1 MITRR
6 PSSLV
11 TATLLA
17 ALWMAGAAPQCAW
30 SLQCGASGGGAA
42 PAPAPA
48 SPAPCGLWVQ
58 VTSSSGSPAFA
69 NEICS
74 ANFLACNNCY
84 DEASA
89 RVVTCPWGSGN
100 CICYSQSLPAL
111 PTAAQC
117 YAEYEECLTLL
128 NPNPNP
134 PIQP

>member
-6 PSSLV
+6 PSMLV

-30 SLQCGASGGGAA
+30 SLQADAPGGGAS

-48 SPAPCGLWVQ
+48 SPAPCGLWVP
-58 VTSSSGSPAFA
+58 VSSASDAGSLSDQ
-69 NEICS
+69 ICS
-74 ANFLACNNCY
+74 ANYLACNNVY
-84 DEASA
+84 DSGSVT
-89 RVVTCPWGSGN
+89 VVQCPSGSGT
-100 CICYSQSLPAL
+100 CLCYSQRLPAL
-111 PTAAQC
+111 PTARQC
-117 YAEYEECLTLL
+117 YAEYEACLALL